1 MALYKILGVD
11 QQEYGPVV
19 AEQICRWI
27 AERRVTASTLTQ
39 LGGSADWQPI
49 SAVPEFADALRR
61 VSPPV
66 VASYAPQPSTETGEH
81 AIGQIIPFKNPKAIW
96 AYYLGIFSFIPG
108 LGILSGFAAMVLGIQ
123 GLLLAHKNPGARGH
137 VHAWVGI
144 LAGVVFCLAQ
154 ITVLLVLLGAGFL
167 AGR

>member
-1 MALYKILGVD
+1 MYKILGAD

-27 AERRVTASTLTQ
+27 AERRVIATTLIQ
-39 LGGSADWQPI
+39 AEGSAEWCPV
-49 SAVPEFADALRR
+49 SAVPEFAEVLRR

-66 VASYAPQPSTETGEH
+66 IAGNPSYRSTDATEDTLGKV
-81 AIGQIIPFKNPKAIW
+81 IPFKNPKALW

-108 LGILSGFAAMVLGIQ
+108 LGILLGLTAMVLGIQ
-123 GLLLAHKNPGARGH
+123 GLLFANKNPGVRGH

-144 LAGVVFCLAQ
+144 ALGGFFGLGYLA
-154 ITVLLVLLGAGFL
+154 VLIVLMGAGLL
-167 AGR
+167 ANR